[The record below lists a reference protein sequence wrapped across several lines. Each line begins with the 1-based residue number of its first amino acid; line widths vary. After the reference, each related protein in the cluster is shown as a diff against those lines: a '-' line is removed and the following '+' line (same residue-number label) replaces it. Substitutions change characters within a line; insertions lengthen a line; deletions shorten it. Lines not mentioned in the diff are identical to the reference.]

1 MIDFGDIM
9 RIGWAITGAG
19 HLLNESVDALEEL
32 AENNEITVFLSNAS
46 EEVLKMYG
54 LYERVEAI
62 TGGRYRELA
71 TDSNQKFSFP
81 ITGRLS
87 LGKYDMLIVSP
98 ATANTVAKIVYGIS
112 DTLVTNAVAQA
123 GKGGVDT
130 LIVPVDIEEGDIETV
145 LPSKLE
151 LNICKDCDVCS
162 AAEICPEGAII
173 AKQEIDLLKC
183 VGCGVCK
190 DACPY
195 GAVTAG
201 KIITMHM
208 RPLDIENTRKLSKM
222 EGIEIFEDPEKLL
235 SHLKS
240 NYDL

>member
-1 MIDFGDIM
+1 M
-9 RIGWAITGAG
+9 RIGWAFTGAG
-19 HLLNESVDALEEL
+19 HLLRESVEAMEEL
-32 AENNEITVFLSNAS
+32 AKYHDITVFLSHAA

-54 LYERVEAI
+54 LYERVVSV

-87 LGKYDMLIVSP
+87 LGKYDALMVSP

-123 GKGGVDT
+123 GKGSVKT
-130 LIVPVDIEEGDIETV
+130 LIVPVDIEPGDIETV

-151 LNICKDCDVCS
+151 ITKCQNCEVCD
-162 AAEICPEGAII
+162 AAEICPNGAII
-173 AKQEIDLLKC
+173 PNEEINLLKC
-183 VGCGVCK
+183 IGCGACK
-190 DACPY
+190 DICQY
-195 GAVTAG
+195 GAVSEG

-208 RPLDIENTRKLSKM
+208 REIDIENTQKLSKM
-222 EGIEIFEDPEKLL
+222 EGISIFETPQELL
-235 SHLKS
+235 DNFEYK
-240 NYDL
+240 